1 MKQPIVTAEML
12 LKHAN
17 LLFTKCEGIMKK
29 KNADYSASDVNA
41 FRNFEA
47 VEYFNVTDAKTGMMV
62 RMTDK
67 FARICNLLH
76 LKEGA
81 VKDEALQDTIED
93 FINYLAILHCR
104 LENEKTKN

>member
-1 MKQPIVTAEML
+1 MSKQVVTAEML

-17 LLFTKCEGIMKK
+17 LLFAKCEGIMER
-29 KNADYSASDVNA
+29 KNADYSASDINA

-67 FARICNLLH
+67 FARICNLLQ
-76 LKEGA
+76 LEEGKVKE
-81 VKDEALQDTIED
+81 ETLQDTIED

>member
-1 MKQPIVTAEML
+1 MSKVVTAENL
-12 LKHAN
+12 LKHTE
-17 LLFTKCEGIMKK
+17 LLFQKCHGVMKK

-47 VEYFNVTDAKTGMMV
+47 VEYFNVTDAKTGMLV

-67 FARICNLLH
+67 YARICNLLH
-76 LKEGA
+76 LKEGQ
-81 VKDEALQDTIED
+81 VKDEAIQDTIED

-104 LENEKTKN
+104 LENEKTTK

>member
-1 MKQPIVTAEML
+1 MSKVVTAENL
-12 LKHAN
+12 LKHSE
-17 LLFTKCEGIMKK
+17 LLFKKCHDVMKK

-47 VEYFNVTDAKTGMMV
+47 VEYFKVTDAKTGMMV

-76 LKEGA
+76 KKEGGE

-104 LENEKTKN
+104 LENEKDIK